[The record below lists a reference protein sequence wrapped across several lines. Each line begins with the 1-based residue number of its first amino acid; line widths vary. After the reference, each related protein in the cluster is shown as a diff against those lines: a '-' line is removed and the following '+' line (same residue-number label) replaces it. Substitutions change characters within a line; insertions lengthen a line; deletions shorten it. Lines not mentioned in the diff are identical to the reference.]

1 MSAFT
6 QARKRL
12 DLQPMKLF
20 QFGDFWKSRLA
31 PDSADRIERTIE
43 DRSRRLIAGIAVDP
57 NFETA
62 SGSLVVARGRGKFCR
77 VLFHDHASAEIPA
90 ALRET
95 CLRLTQNAA
104 PSCDELKSCG
114 MELADLHC
122 VVVDRLKQKAA
133 RYVDRILAVSITD
146 PGIWTKDFDSKLLY
160 QSLSDPT
167 RVAEKTGI
175 TVIDAFPARDM
186 EVGGNGKPLDL
197 LPWWLLLS
205 DRSFPVSSFVNARI
219 RVAEKTSIVLF
230 APSDGLDA
238 TVPDI
243 IRFETRGMNFVD
255 ALARIAF
262 QTTPK
267 PEQLRNLLISSVHSK
282 ALLKAW
288 HQAAEHERSGEAM
301 FAVAKQAI
309 EKNLDTEQ
317 LFSTFSRWIV
327 ETCER
332 SIQSGLA
339 ELKRNFDLEKKKA
352 EANRKGKAV
361 AQFQHPPKFDRVG
374 MAFLDANSPFRD
386 VLSSMLRNQSG
397 IEVKT
402 QLELAESPSTENY
415 DNHDSLVAA
424 LLGLLHVDQI
434 PANVPM
440 QTGAHQ
446 QRILGR
452 LTPGR
457 PHQWR
462 QLLREMSD
470 FQPPALKLRDAV

>member
-1 MSAFT
+1 
-6 QARKRL
+6 
-12 DLQPMKLF
+12 MKLF

-57 NFETA
+57 NFETV

-146 PGIWTKDFDSKLLY
+146 PGIWTKDF
-160 QSLSDPT
+160 PT
-167 RVAEKTGI
+167 RVAEKSGV

-197 LPWWLLLS
+197 LPWWLLLA

-219 RVAEKTSIVLF
+219 
-230 APSDGLDA
+230 
-238 TVPDI
+238 
-243 IRFETRGMNFVD
+243 
-255 ALARIAF
+255 
-262 QTTPK
+262 
-267 PEQLRNLLISSVHSK
+267 LLISSVHSK

-361 AQFQHPPKFDRVG
+361 ARFQHPPKFDRVG